1 MTVAEQ
7 LGALVGW
14 LLMPVLLL
22 LLIGLI
28 QYLRTG
34 DMDAARQ
41 TATSWWA
48 LLLAVVFFL
57 FSLVSR
63 FVQTLT

>member
-1 MTVAEQ
+1 MAEQ

-22 LLIGLI
+22 LLLGLI
-28 QYLRTG
+28 QFLRTG

-48 LLLAVVFFL
+48 LLLAVIFFL
-57 FSLVSR
+57 LSLVSR
-63 FVQTLT
+63 FVQTMT